1 MPAPHSPF
9 GATGFALELDG
20 AAAGLPRS
28 AAGGDAV
35 AEVVVES
42 AGPDGIQRKHLG
54 AVRYT
59 DIVLTC
65 GIAMEKPFWSWL
77 ADTVAGK
84 SSPRDGTLRMLDFDR
99 KEREVATFTN
109 ALVTEIGLPALDAA
123 SKDTFLLTVRI
134 TAERVQRQRG
144 SGASEAGT
152 VKGGKQALVSNFR
165 VSLDGLDLES
175 VARVGPLTLRRPLA
189 EETEIP
195 DLELTLS
202 EAGSASIV
210 DWHRKFV
217 IDGSNSEA
225 DEKSGSIAL
234 LDPALRETLLQVDLA
249 GVGIFAL
256 ERTTAA
262 GGTDAIS
269 RITTRMYCEE
279 MRLLPGKTKS

>member
-1 MPAPHSPF
+1 MPAPHSPV
-9 GATGFALELDG
+9 GATAFVLELDG
-20 AAAGLPRS
+20 ATAGVPRS

-35 AEVVVES
+35 ADVVVEP
-42 AGPDGIQRKHLG
+42 AEPDGIRHKHLG

-65 GIAMEKPFWSWL
+65 GTNMEKPFWSWL

-84 SSPRDGTLRMLDFDR
+84 SSPREGAIRMLDFDR
-99 KEREVATFTN
+99 KEREVARFTN
-109 ALVTEIGLPALDAA
+109 ALVTEIGFPALDAA
-123 SKDTFLLTVRI
+123 SKDAFLLTVRI

-152 VKGGKQALVSNFR
+152 VKSKQAVVSNFR
-165 VSLDGLDLES
+165 VSLDGLNLDN

-189 EETEIP
+189 EAAEIP

-202 EAGSASIV
+202 EAGSESIV
-210 DWHRKFV
+210 DWHRTFV
-217 IDGSNSEA
+217 IDGNNSER

-234 LDPALRETLLQVDLA
+234 LDPALRETLLQVDLS

-256 ERTTAA
+256 ARTAAA

-269 RITTRMYCEE
+269 RITTRMYCEG
-279 MRLLPGKTKS
+279 MRLIPPPKS

>member
-1 MPAPHSPF
+1 MPGPRAPT
-9 GATGFALELDG
+9 GATSFALELDG
-20 AAAGLPRS
+20 APAGLARS

-35 AEVVVES
+35 ADVVVEPS
-42 AGPDGIQRKHLG
+42 GPDGIQRKHLG

-65 GIAMEKPFWSWL
+65 GIDMEPSFWSWL
-77 ADTVAGK
+77 VDTVAGK
-84 SSPRDGTLRMLDFDR
+84 SSPRDGALRILDFDR
-99 KEREVATFTN
+99 KEREVAKFTN
-109 ALVTEIGLPALDAA
+109 AVVTEIGLPALDAA
-123 SKDTFLLTVRI
+123 SKDAFQLTVRI
-134 TAERVQRQRG
+134 AAERVQRQRG

-165 VSLDGLDLES
+165 VSLDGLDLDS

-189 EETEIP
+189 EAAEIP

-202 EAGSASIV
+202 QAGSDSIV
-210 DWHRKFV
+210 DWHRTFV
-217 IDGSNSEA
+217 IEGNNGEKE
-225 DEKSGSIAL
+225 EKSGSIAL
-234 LDPALRETLLQVDLA
+234 LDPARRDTLLQVDLT

-279 MRLLPGKTKS
+279 MRLVPAPKS